1 MAYFERT
8 GETTFRPT
16 QHVSGAWDPAEQHI
30 APALGLLAHVVE
42 CDRDARRGGLV
53 IGRLSYDIL
62 GKVPVEEVQTEVRVS
77 RPGRTVELVE
87 ATLGHHGRTAVLLRA
102 WLLQPNDTADLEAT
116 PLPRIPPP
124 SSMPAWSPTTVWPG
138 GFIASAEVRRAE
150 AEPGRAS
157 FWVRTPLP
165 LIRDEQVSRLAST
178 AGLLDI
184 ANGMTVRA
192 SPRKVA
198 FPNVDLTAHL
208 FTEPRGDWVGFDTR
222 VTFGPTGIGLTT
234 SVLHDVHGP
243 IGISSQ
249 ILSIRPVER
258 R

>member
-8 GETTFRPT
+8 GESTFRPT
-16 QHVSGAWDPAEQHI
+16 QHVSGAWNTAEQHI

-42 CDRDARRGGLV
+42 SDRDARRGDGLV
-53 IGRLSYDIL
+53 IGRLSYDIF
-62 GKVPVEEVQTEVRVS
+62 GKVPVEEVRTEVRVI

-87 ATLGHHGRTAVLLRA
+87 ATLAHHGRTAVLLRA
-102 WLLQPNDTADLEAT
+102 WLLRPNDTADLEAA
-116 PLPRIPPP
+116 PLTRIPPP
-124 SSMPAWSPTTVWPG
+124 SAMPAWSPTTVWPG

-150 AEPGRAS
+150 AEPGRAT

-184 ANGMTVRA
+184 ANGMTVRV
-192 SPRKVA
+192 SPREVG

-208 FTEPRGDWVGFDTR
+208 FVEPRGEWVGFDTS
-222 VTFGPTGIGLTT
+222 VAFGPAGIGLTT

-249 ILSIRPVER
+249 ILSIRR
-258 R
+258 